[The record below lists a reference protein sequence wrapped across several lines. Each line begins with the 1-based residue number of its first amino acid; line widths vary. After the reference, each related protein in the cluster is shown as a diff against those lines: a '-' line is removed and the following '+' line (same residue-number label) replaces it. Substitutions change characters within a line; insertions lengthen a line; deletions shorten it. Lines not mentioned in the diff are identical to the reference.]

1 MRGGINSNLGLII
14 PTAASAVVMAA
25 AVGVILGAS
34 LITVLAAGIV
44 LTARIFTIRGGG
56 GGGGGGIL
64 LQIRTALVSFVDG
77 GGNWPR

>member
-1 MRGGINSNLGLII
+1 
-14 PTAASAVVMAA
+14 MAT

-34 LITVLAAGIV
+34 LITVLTAGIV

-56 GGGGGGIL
+56 GGGGGRGGGGGIL

-77 GGNWPR
+77 GGSWPR